1 MKTTTRIRL
10 MGRSAT
16 ESWQV
21 GIADVPSYQGLPR
34 VVRWRGR
41 IFVFESYPADGSGDA
56 AFYETAALVLS
67 DDEVRIPKIGG
78 AP

>member
-10 MGRSAT
+10 SGRSAT

-41 IFVFESYPADGSGDA
+41 IFVFDGYVADGTGDA
-56 AFYETAALVLS
+56 VFYETAALVLK
-67 DDEVRIPKIGG
+67 DDEVRSPTRKS
-78 AP
+78 